1 MESCRNIPLLKA
13 AQPAAVEMLQNV
25 VRRVIIHFDPDT
37 RQDLVSLVI
46 GKTESDLRGNG
57 CSHFCSTH
65 QTSLWR
71 MDITR
76 PQAARNH
83 SPHRIF
89 DGLCRIRTTD

>member
-13 AQPAAVEMLQNV
+13 AQPAAVGRLQKV
-25 VRRVIIHFDPDT
+25 VRRMIIHFDPDT
-37 RQDLVSLVI
+37 RQDLVFLVI

-57 CSHFCSTH
+57 CSHFRSTH

>member
-13 AQPAAVEMLQNV
+13 AQPAAVGMLQNV
-25 VRRVIIHFDPDT
+25 VRRMIIHFDPDT
-37 RQDLVSLVI
+37 RQDLVFPVI
-46 GKTESDLRGNG
+46 GKTESDLRSNG
-57 CSHFCSTH
+57 CSHLRSTH

-76 PQAARNH
+76 PQAAGNH

-89 DGLCRIRTTD
+89 DGLCRIRATD